1 MVKQFEIIL
10 GQSGERPKM
19 WQGKCRERG
28 TKFSMLKDIIKVI
41 DHNFKYI
48 QYRQMKAKR
57 SDTLTAR
64 QLCTTEQGKCKK
76 QKQKQKNTHNKRE
89 VGTYRI

>member
-1 MVKQFEIIL
+1 
-10 GQSGERPKM
+10 M

-48 QYRQMKAKR
+48 QYKQMKAKR
-57 SDTLTAR
+57 SDELTVR
-64 QLCTTEQGKCKK
+64 QLCTTE
-76 QKQKQKNTHNKRE
+76 
-89 VGTYRI
+89 